1 MGVLAEIEAMLS
13 PQPLPT
19 RPNELWV
26 SDLTYIATWRGFV
39 YVAFVIDVFAR
50 LIVGWR
56 ATTSL
61 TAGIALDAL
70 EQALHERRL
79 DSEDPLGPLAERL
92 TRTRRPQKVF
102 ADFENASRI
111 LTSRRRSSFWTRRD
125 GAIRDAALIAVC
137 SSIRDLLFCG
147 SQPIT
152 AIRSDAV
159 GQKPSALR
167 VP

>member
-1 MGVLAEIEAMLS
+1 MDLVERDFNA
-13 PQPLPT
+13 T

-61 TAGIALDAL
+61 TASIALDAL

-79 DSEDPLGPLAERL
+79 DPEDPLVQIED
-92 TRTRRPQKVF
+92 K
-102 ADFENASRI
+102 SM
-111 LTSRRRSSFWTRRD
+111 SSIIRCALRRD
-125 GAIRDAALIAVC
+125 LRERDRLYLSGC
-137 SSIRDLLFCG
+137 C
-147 SQPIT
+147 
-152 AIRSDAV
+152 
-159 GQKPSALR
+159 KR
-167 VP
+167 VSGIERKNPHISF